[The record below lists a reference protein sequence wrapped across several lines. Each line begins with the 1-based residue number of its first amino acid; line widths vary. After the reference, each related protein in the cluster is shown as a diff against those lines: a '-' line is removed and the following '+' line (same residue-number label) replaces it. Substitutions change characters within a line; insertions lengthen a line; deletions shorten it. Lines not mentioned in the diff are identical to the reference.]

1 MCSTLPP
8 KVVAAAAGA
17 GAANNCQ
24 QNANSSNSGN
34 SSTSSSAPSSTKS
47 LVDDDSIIAM
57 TTTTA
62 DDVIPQQP
70 SRRLQWIS
78 IGVVLLSLLCRTVL
92 PEKMSVTII
101 ADILGTAMASLASVS
116 RAKAV
121 TPVVS
126 IDFHKSGQI
135 WDEPKTAL
143 ELFGPAL
150 KNNSENNTTT
160 TTTTTTTNT
169 KIIWGYWASYPEGFP
184 FLCQKALESWQ
195 VRNPDWTIIMLHD
208 NNFQQ
213 YVSVSDLP
221 STFYSLKVQHRSDII
236 RLAVLI
242 RYGGIYLD
250 ASTLVYK
257 GFDGIWDEL
266 DQDNNNN
273 NNNNNSRDK
282 LLITSLNQ
290 LPSVGLDMY
299 NNGLMMT
306 KGLQNPFL
314 VEWRRRIL
322 EYSEAPALTQEDMKV
337 HPAFARVHHHW
348 DDPSL
353 GVLGAMVPY
362 HSNLWILNDMIWH
375 NEQNLSHHI
384 VHLPK
389 IRWGFYYHSLPH
401 FFDKLKT
408 MTSEQAQDN
417 SDNPAYVGWSAF
429 SLFGSIVKH
438 LAHGFFDRQEIALG
452 MVENINIL
460 KFTSHDMPLVDMA
473 VNKIGLDGCTA
484 GRIFRV
490 AYNVEEFPIQQ
501 ATLGGVLP
509 AVTVPT
515 GDESS

>member
-1 MCSTLPP
+1 MFSCFSPTTATANDNCPP
-8 KVVAAAAGA
+8 S
-17 GAANNCQ
+17 ANNSSSSG
-24 QNANSSNSGN
+24 SSNN
-34 SSTSSSAPSSTKS
+34 SATSSAPSSTKS
-47 LVDDDSIIAM
+47 LVDDDDDDDNRNRMLTNTPIM
-57 TTTTA
+57 TP
-62 DDVIPQQP
+62 DDVLLLVPPEEQP

-78 IGVVLLSLLCRTVL
+78 IGIVLVSLACRTIL
-92 PEKMSVTII
+92 PEKMSVTIV
-101 ADILGTAMASLASVS
+101 ADILGTVMTSLASVS

-126 IDFHKSGQI
+126 VDFFETGQV
-135 WDEPKTAL
+135 WDEPLTAL
-143 ELFGPAL
+143 ELFGPSQN
-150 KNNSENNTTT
+150 KNSK
-160 TTTTTTTNT
+160 TTTTTNT

-195 VRNPDWTIIMLHD
+195 VRNPEWTIIMLND

-257 GFDGIWDEL
+257 GFDGIWDQL
-266 DQDNNNN
+266 DQENQQ
-273 NNNNNSRDK
+273 DK

-290 LPSVGLDMY
+290 LPSVGFDMY

-322 EYSEAPALTQEDMKV
+322 EYSEAPALTQEDMKA

-375 NEQNLSHHI
+375 NEQNLSQHI

-417 SDNPAYVGWSAF
+417 SDNPAHVGWSAL

-438 LAHGFFDRQEIALG
+438 LAHGFFDRQEIAMG

-509 AVTVPT
+509 AVTVVSN